1 MASDATIVEVP
12 RPPAGRLPFPLLILR
27 TIGNP
32 VANWAQDF
40 YDEPVVVYRTFGLE
54 TVFVMDPELIQ
65 QVLLD
70 DAESFTKN
78 SKGWAQA

>member
-1 MASDATIVEVP
+1 
-12 RPPAGRLPFPLLILR
+12 
-27 TIGNP
+27 
-32 VANWAQDF
+32 
-40 YDEPVVVYRTFGLE
+40 
-54 TVFVMDPELIQ
+54 MDPELIQ